1 MQGREDAAAAQLIAD
16 ARALEAAG
24 AGLIVL
30 EMVPATLAK
39 AVTDAL
45 TIPTI
50 GIGAGADCSGQV
62 LVLYDLLGPL
72 PARAQILQKLSR
84 RRRRHRIGRARLRR
98 RSQRRQLPRCR
109 TRVLMQVLH
118 TVAELRA
125 ALAGQTGTAFVPT
138 MGNLHAGHVSLV
150 ELARQHGQPVVASIF
165 VNPLQFGV
173 GEDFERY
180 PRTLDADC
188 AKLATAGCDIVFAPA
203 VSELYPVPQTFTV
216 QPSASLTQDLDGAFR
231 PGHFSG
237 VATVVLKLF
246 NLVQPRV
253 AVFGKKDFQ
262 QWLVI
267 RELVR
272 QFNLP
277 IEIIA
282 GDTLREA
289 DGLAMSSR
297 NGYLDASERIQA
309 TLLQRELAAIRAS
322 VSQASV
328 ILQACRPRPAAT

>member
-1 MQGREDAAAAQLIAD
+1 
-16 ARALEAAG
+16 
-24 AGLIVL
+24 
-30 EMVPATLAK
+30 
-39 AVTDAL
+39 
-45 TIPTI
+45 
-50 GIGAGADCSGQV
+50 
-62 LVLYDLLGPL
+62 
-72 PARAQILQKLSR
+72 
-84 RRRRHRIGRARLRR
+84 
-98 RSQRRQLPRCR
+98 
-109 TRVLMQVLH
+109 MQVLH

-125 ALAGQTGTAFVPT
+125 ALAGKSGTAFVPT

-150 ELARQHGQPVVASIF
+150 ELAKQHGQPVVASIF
-165 VNPLQFGV
+165 VNPLQFGA

-180 PRTLDADC
+180 PRTLEADC
-188 AKLATAGCDIVFAPA
+188 NKLAAAGCDIVFAPA
-203 VSELYPVPQTFTV
+203 VSEIYPVPQSFTV
-216 QPSASLTQDLDGAFR
+216 QPSDSLTRDLDGAFR

-253 AVFGKKDFQ
+253 AVFGKKDYQ

-277 IEIIA
+277 IEIVA
-282 GDTLREA
+282 GDTLRCA

-309 TLLQRELAAIRAS
+309 ARLQHELAAIRAS
-322 VSQASV
+322 VESGERDYAS
-328 ILQACRPRPAAT
+328 LSASACRHLKMAGWRVDYVELRDAMNLQTPAPDSRQLVVLGAAWLGRTRLIDNLDIDLPVQA

>member
-1 MQGREDAAAAQLIAD
+1 
-16 ARALEAAG
+16 
-24 AGLIVL
+24 
-30 EMVPATLAK
+30 
-39 AVTDAL
+39 
-45 TIPTI
+45 
-50 GIGAGADCSGQV
+50 
-62 LVLYDLLGPL
+62 
-72 PARAQILQKLSR
+72 
-84 RRRRHRIGRARLRR
+84 
-98 RSQRRQLPRCR
+98 
-109 TRVLMQVLH
+109 MQVLH
-118 TVAELRA
+118 IAAELRA

-150 ELARQHGQPVVASIF
+150 ERARQHGSPVVTSIF

-188 AKLATAGCDIVFAPA
+188 AKLEAAGCDLVFAPDVA
-203 VSELYPVPQTFTV
+203 EMYPVPQSYTV

-253 AVFGKKDFQ
+253 AVFGKKDYQ
-262 QWLVI
+262 QLLVI

-277 IEIIA
+277 IEIVA
-282 GDTLREA
+282 GDTLREP

-297 NGYLDASERIQA
+297 NGYLGTSERIQA
-309 TLLQRELAAIRAS
+309 AQLQQALADIVAA
-322 VSQASV
+322 VQAGEHDV
-328 ILQACRPRPAAT
+328 EALCAKARRHLNMGGWRVDYIALRDAATLGTTTSDSARLVVLGAAWMGKTRLIDNLDFTPSAQT